1 MTMRFAKLSL
11 ITLFSTTFL
20 LSACQTPPSNTLH
33 FSPSSPVVQFNAAN
47 QQAVLNILTRDVR
60 QHKEIS
66 SYVYDGKIFKLMAQ
80 PEVIQLFDQVIKQD
94 LNAKGFKIAQT
105 PAQSNTNVILSITHF
120 YADVDQGNLRYKIT
134 SNVQVNVQVQGAK
147 GQFSKNIGSTQ
158 SQEGAFTAKNE
169 NIQNVLGRTFEEVV
183 QRIYQDQ
190 EIANAINRY
199 AN

>member
-1 MTMRFAKLSL
+1 MLFARRSIL
-11 ITLFSTTFL
+11 TLFSSALL
-20 LSACQTPPSNTLH
+20 LSACQTTPPNNTLR
-33 FSPSSPVVQFNAAN
+33 FSPSSPVVQFNTTN
-47 QQAVLNILTRDVR
+47 QKAILNILTRDLR
-60 QHKEIS
+60 QHKAIS
-66 SYVYDGKIFKLMAQ
+66 SYVYNGKIFKLMAQ
-80 PEVIQLFDQVIKQD
+80 PEVAELFDQVIKQD

-105 PAQSNTNVILSITHF
+105 PAQSNTNVILTITHF
-120 YADVDQGNLRYKIT
+120 YADVDQGNLRYKI
-134 SNVQVNVQVQGAK
+134 SANVQINVQVQGAK

-169 NIQNVLGRTFEEVV
+169 NIQNVLGKTFEEVV